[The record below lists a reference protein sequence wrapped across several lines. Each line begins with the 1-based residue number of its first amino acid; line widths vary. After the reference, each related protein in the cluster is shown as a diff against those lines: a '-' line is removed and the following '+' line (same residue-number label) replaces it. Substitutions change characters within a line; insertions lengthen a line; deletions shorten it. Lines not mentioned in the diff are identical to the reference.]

1 MMNNVIFDV
10 GANDGIDGLGYALY
24 NKCYKIY
31 AFEANP
37 FLLDKIK
44 KNLKNIENFFQIKL
58 DNYFLINK
66 AVSNFNGSS
75 DFYISEY
82 DLCSS
87 LLKYKFVKTEKKI
100 KCDVITL
107 EKFCDENSIDNIVYL
122 HTDTQGSDLNVL
134 KGLNKY
140 TERVHSG
147 VIETFIQK
155 EKNRYDGASTLD
167 EFEKFFLL
175 NNFIIY
181 DKQFNDEELSEINVY
196 FKNKNILDKN
206 YLFKKNFNRRFI
218 SRIAN
223 NKYNI
228 KDKIF
233 SKFFKVFKI

>member
-1 MMNNVIFDV
+1 MNNVIFDV

-24 NKCYKIY
+24 NKHYKIY

-37 FLLDKIK
+37 FLLNKIQ
-44 KNLKNIENFFQIKL
+44 KNLNNIENFFQVKL

-100 KCDVITL
+100 KCDVIRL
-107 EKFCDENSIDNIVYL
+107 EKFCDENRIDNIVYL

-134 KGLNKY
+134 KSLNRY

-155 EKNRYDGASTLD
+155 EKNRYEGASTLD

-181 DKQFNDEELSEINVY
+181 DKQFNDKELSEINVY

-206 YLFKKNFNRRFI
+206 YLFKKNFNRRLI
-218 SRIAN
+218 SRVAN

-233 SKFFKVFKI
+233 SKFFKLFKY